1 MSEVLIISGKNN
13 VQNAIA
19 LLDPISREATRLMVS
34 GLPTAEETLMN
45 YPLLHAEMIKS
56 MAISAVSQFADE
68 QRAAYLI
75 ETQGHQVITIAA
87 SVLKMQLN
95 EKKYGWLKKA
105 AGIGA
110 GVLIG
115 SLFG

>member
-1 MSEVLIISGKNN
+1 MSEIILITGKSN

-34 GLPTAEETLMN
+34 KIPPSEDMIYN
-45 YPLLHAEMIKS
+45 YPLLSSEMVKS
-56 MAISAVSQFADE
+56 MAITGASQFADE
-68 QRAAYLI
+68 DKIAYLI

-87 SVLKMQLN
+87 SVIKMQLN

-105 AGIGA
+105 AGIGV

>member
-1 MSEVLIISGKNN
+1 
-13 VQNAIA
+13 
-19 LLDPISREATRLMVS
+19 
-34 GLPTAEETLMN
+34 
-45 YPLLHAEMIKS
+45 
-56 MAISAVSQFADE
+56 MAISGASQFADE
-68 QRAAYLI
+68 ERIAYLI

-95 EKKYGWLKKA
+95 EQKYGWLKKA
-105 AGIGA
+105 AGIGV

>member
-1 MSEVLIISGKNN
+1 MQSRIEPFIT
-13 VQNAIA
+13 VQ
-19 LLDPISREATRLMVS
+19 
-34 GLPTAEETLMN
+34 EETLMN

-68 QRAAYLI
+68 QRTAYLI

-115 SLFG
+115 YLFG